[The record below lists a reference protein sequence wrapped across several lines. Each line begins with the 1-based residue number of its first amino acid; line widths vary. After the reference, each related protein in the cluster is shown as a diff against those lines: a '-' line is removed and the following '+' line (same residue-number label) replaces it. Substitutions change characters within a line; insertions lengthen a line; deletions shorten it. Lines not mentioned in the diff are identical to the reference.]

1 MHRYVLIFFLGMAR
15 IVHVHHMDKEAFL
28 RGNIE
33 PDPDEIDLVFD
44 RSPTYAEVLQ
54 QIRVDLNWM
63 DPSDVVELEG
73 RHNVGFGMHNR
84 WKTMRISSE
93 QRWFAYKEVVAESQD
108 KALELF
114 ATKKV
119 DDNMQRSIIPVA
131 SPYEARSP
139 PPMNQEELTEPPLT
153 QQDELRTSLSPISK
167 NQDEVLE
174 EHNDDYGHNENE
186 VELHDNIVGDLDKYI
201 TQENMEHDIPYT
213 QGYASDS
220 DDDG

>member
-1 MHRYVLIFFLGMAR
+1 MGR

-33 PDPDEIDLVFD
+33 PHQDEIDLVFD
-44 RSPTYAEVLQ
+44 RSPNYAEVLQ
-54 QIRVDLNWM
+54 QVRVDLNWM

-73 RHNVGFGMHNR
+73 RHNVGFGMQNR
-84 WKTMRISSE
+84 WKTMSISSE

-119 DDNMQRSIIPVA
+119 YGNMQRSIIPVA

-139 PPMNQEELTEPPLT
+139 PPMNQEELTEPPL
-153 QQDELRTSLSPISK
+153 P
-167 NQDEVLE
+167 
-174 EHNDDYGHNENE
+174 
-186 VELHDNIVGDLDKYI
+186 
-201 TQENMEHDIPYT
+201 
-213 QGYASDS
+213 
-220 DDDG
+220 